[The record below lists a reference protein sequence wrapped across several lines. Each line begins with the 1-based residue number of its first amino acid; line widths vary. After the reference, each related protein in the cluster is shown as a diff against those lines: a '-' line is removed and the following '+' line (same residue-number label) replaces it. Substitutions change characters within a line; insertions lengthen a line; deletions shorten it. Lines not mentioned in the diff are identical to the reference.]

1 MPGEF
6 FDDRELERDLLDEF
20 PTPLADVFD
29 DLTYERAPRGR
40 LAKVID
46 LFRVG
51 VRLLAIYAL
60 AALAEE
66 EPPPEALA
74 RLRKLLRQRISE
86 GDWIGLARETVRPFA
101 RTPAPFP
108 IPEIAAVFFRP
119 GTEQPLDPGVVY
131 ALAPAGPLRLGP
143 LVQFLV
149 PPEETRDAGRG
160 MRDEEQQPPHPSS
173 LIPHPSPE
181 LFLLE
186 TGGRREARLQAFP
199 SGRELASRE
208 AQAWLARRAEAP
220 AEPEERGPRFDVPM
234 IDRVSECEQFRRR
247 LRPGVDDRQGQGLV
261 IEGEAGGGKKKVV
274 GVLRGGGAAPP
285 GRGGDRGH
293 PGPPRRGAG

>member
-119 GTEQPLDPGVVY
+119 GAEQPAAGAAALERLLKTRNEWAHGVSGTEAEVQAIVDQCRPDLELLLSLLRWMTRAPWLAPDSSGAAVAVGPLIEGRRLAGTPPRRGFRQAAVPVEQPLDPGVVY

-143 LVQFLV
+143 LVQFLA
-149 PPEETRDAGRG
+149 PPEETRDEGYAHFAGTR

-173 LIPHPSPE
+173 LVPHPSP
-181 LFLLE
+181 
-186 TGGRREARLQAFP
+186 
-199 SGRELASRE
+199 
-208 AQAWLARRAEAP
+208 
-220 AEPEERGPRFDVPM
+220 
-234 IDRVSECEQFRRR
+234 
-247 LRPGVDDRQGQGLV
+247 
-261 IEGEAGGGKKKVV
+261 
-274 GVLRGGGAAPP
+274 
-285 GRGGDRGH
+285 
-293 PGPPRRGAG
+293 